1 MSFKCQDPKF
11 FDEKGKE
18 LFKRELVKLEIIQTP
33 TEVKEINEELKK
45 IEEEKTN
52 NNYINF

>member
-18 LFKRELVKLEIIQTP
+18 LFKRELVKLEII
-33 TEVKEINEELKK
+33 
-45 IEEEKTN
+45 
-52 NNYINF
+52 